1 MRKVRFLKWLVL
13 GLMVVI
19 GLSGCGRSGHTATS
33 ASSTAPT
40 SKPKSPWLTSRVPTF
55 YVHGFQGSANST
67 NTLIQHAEQTARAH
81 KVLVATVSPSGQVTL
96 SGSWAAKTRNP
107 IIQVVFQNNL
117 AQYDQQSAWLA
128 KVITAVKAK
137 QNFATYNIVA
147 HSAGCVASVNL
158 LMTKQASDFPKI
170 NKLVTIAGPFD
181 GVVGEDDVANQNS
194 FLSSGQPKYVHAA
207 YQLLAGKR
215 TNFPH
220 NVHLL
225 NIIGNLDD
233 GTNSDSLV
241 TNVSARS
248 IKPLLRGTNVNYTEK
263 VFHGKA
269 AQHSQLHENA
279 AVAMAVDRYLWHR

>member
-1 MRKVRFLKWLVL
+1 MLQQGGLHSYLPHVILGKRQWTWMTESSAEVREHKTWALPQHSVL
-13 GLMVVI
+13 HCYLSLGGKKQTRLMN
-19 GLSGCGRSGHTATS
+19 SFPRS
-33 ASSTAPT
+33 
-40 SKPKSPWLTSRVPTF
+40 
-55 YVHGFQGSANST
+55 
-67 NTLIQHAEQTARAH
+67 
-81 KVLVATVSPSGQVTL
+81 
-96 SGSWAAKTRNP
+96 
-107 IIQVVFQNNL
+107 
-117 AQYDQQSAWLA
+117 
-128 KVITAVKAK
+128 
-137 QNFATYNIVA
+137 
-147 HSAGCVASVNL
+147 
-158 LMTKQASDFPKI
+158 
-170 NKLVTIAGPFD
+170 
-181 GVVGEDDVANQNS
+181 S

-263 VFHGKA
+263 VFHGKT

-279 AVAMAVDRYLWHR
+279 AVALAVDRYLWHR